1 MGKNKEKNEPFK
13 KASIENEDG
22 LKISYDKEELGEYFP
37 HLIKEISGNQKS
49 IKIDSVEVEIESS
62 TEQNSG
68 GSDLFYPEELINP
81 STIDFIRRCTT
92 NEDALNILDY
102 MLERKKISITD
113 YNSLKNQ
120 ILEEDGLKELIN
132 KHGGFKSP
140 GYYEKKYRN
149 FMREIP
155 KQEEE

>member
-1 MGKNKEKNEPFK
+1 MDKNNEKNEHFK
-13 KASIENEDG
+13 KVSIEDEDG
-22 LKISYDKEELGEYFP
+22 LKISYDKEELDEFFP

-49 IKIDSVEVEIESS
+49 IKIDSVEMEIESYCDN
-62 TEQNSG
+62 NSKE
-68 GSDLFYPEELINP
+68 SDHSYPEELINP

-92 NEDALNILDY
+92 NEDAINILDY
-102 MLERKKISITD
+102 MLKRKKISKIE
-113 YNSLKNQ
+113 YKSLRSQ

-149 FMREIP
+149 LMRERP
-155 KQEEE
+155 KEEE

>member
-1 MGKNKEKNEPFK
+1 MVKKDEKKEPFK
-13 KASIENEDG
+13 KASVQDEDG
-22 LKISYDKEELGEYFP
+22 LKISYDKEELDEYFP

-49 IKIDSVEVEIESS
+49 IKINSVEMEIESY
-62 TEQNSG
+62 TVHNSQE
-68 GSDLFYPEELINP
+68 SYPSYPKELINP

-92 NEDALNILDY
+92 NEEALNILDY
-102 MLERKKISITD
+102 MLERKKISNVD
-113 YNSLKNQ
+113 YNSLKSQ

-149 FMREIP
+149 LTWETP